1 VINPVW
7 LDPRF
12 PLKAH
17 QLLVERYGGNP
28 GIRDHDSL
36 EAAMARPQQILA
48 YSEDTKLTIFTLAAA
63 LGWSICRRH
72 PFVDG
77 NKRIAFACVTV
88 FLLINGYQLDVS
100 NHEATQVMVDVASST
115 ITEEHFATWLA
126 DNSYHKE

>member
-1 VINPVW
+1 MINPVW

-12 PLKAH
+12 PLKAR

>member
-1 VINPVW
+1 MIDPVW

-12 PLKAH
+12 PVKAH
-17 QLLVERYGGNP
+17 QILVDRYGGVP
-28 GIRDHDSL
+28 GIRDYSSL

-48 YSEDTKLTIFTLAAA
+48 YSEDNNLTIFTLASS

-100 NHEATQVMVDVASST
+100 NHEATETMVGIAGST
-115 ITEEHFATWLA
+115 ITEEAFTTWLTE
-126 DNSYHKE
+126 NSYRLD